1 MVKRRPLPSNV
12 TSLRLYGPLFCRMH
26 KQKAKRD
33 AAKKAKY
40 QAKLATIP
48 EEPDDIDP
56 KWDEPLKLTGILQ
69 RSFSKNS

>member
-1 MVKRRPLPSNV
+1 
-12 TSLRLYGPLFCRMH
+12 MH